1 MLREL
6 GISLFLASVGLSAG
20 GSFVQTIMDGGYMWV
35 VYGLVITMLPVLT
48 VGLFARRHLKVN
60 FYTLMGLAGGASTDT
75 PALAYANSVANN
87 PANSLPASSYATVY
101 PLTVFMRIFTAQMMV
116 MVAAV

>member
-1 MLREL
+1 MMNITLKPWTTKDANSYIEMMEHVDFTYEDEELRCTD
-6 GISLFLASVGLSAG
+6 ISAAEKDAG
-20 GSFVQTIMDGGYMWV
+20 GRGLQRRFLQGGV
-35 VYGLVITMLPVLT
+35 PRRPACG
-48 VGLFARRHLKVN
+48 AR
-60 FYTLMGLAGGASTDT
+60 AGGASTDT

-116 MVAAV
+116 AAA